1 MSLGLLGIAGLDDV
15 QVLVEYQLPLTS
27 YRADVVLVGAH
38 PAGGVSAVIVE
49 NKQWTAG
56 EIEDVVERVVVVG
69 HRQLLHPQQQ
79 VANYAQYLR
88 DFNQLASDGTL
99 KVNGLAYLHNAT
111 AAQLG
116 GLRTAALADVA
127 QFPLFSGDDDGAL
140 VEFLQGRLTPAGAA
154 GACDAFLHARTR
166 PSKRLLDHVQTQIKG
181 QPVFTLLDEQQ
192 VVYDLVLH
200 AVAESRRSNTKK
212 VVIVT
217 GGPGTGKS
225 VIALQLVAA
234 LAKQGRNISHVIG
247 SRAFITTL
255 RKLVGSRAG
264 QLFRYTHVFGDA
276 EPNELDAVIV
286 DEAHRLR
293 AVSTTRFTPKHKI
306 SGIPQVDELVQ
317 VARVPVFLLDEHQ
330 VVRPEEIGTV
340 AAIRQAAVRNRAE
353 VIQVDLN
360 GQFRCAGSAGYI
372 AWVDA
377 LLCLDGRQPQPW
389 PPSDPFDLSV
399 VDTPEALQAWV
410 NAHAHAG
417 HTARLSAGFCW
428 PWSDP
433 RADGTLV
440 EDVQIGSWHLPW
452 NAKPDKKAVDA
463 PSASFWATD
472 PRGVNQV
479 GCIYTAQGFEYDYG
493 AVILGADLVWRTD
506 HWVAD
511 PTRSRDPVVK
521 RAANFPELAKHTYK
535 VLLTRGLLGC
545 AIHSVDPKTQ
555 DFLHALVEE
564 LSRSA
569 GRRA

>member
-15 QVLVEYQLPLTS
+15 QDLVEYQLPLTS

-286 DEAHRLR
+286 DEAHRL

-360 GQFRCAGSAGYI
+360 GQFR
-372 AWVDA
+372 
-377 LLCLDGRQPQPW
+377 
-389 PPSDPFDLSV
+389 
-399 VDTPEALQAWV
+399 
-410 NAHAHAG
+410 
-417 HTARLSAGFCW
+417 
-428 PWSDP
+428 
-433 RADGTLV
+433 
-440 EDVQIGSWHLPW
+440 
-452 NAKPDKKAVDA
+452 
-463 PSASFWATD
+463 
-472 PRGVNQV
+472 
-479 GCIYTAQGFEYDYG
+479 
-493 AVILGADLVWRTD
+493 
-506 HWVAD
+506 
-511 PTRSRDPVVK
+511 
-521 RAANFPELAKHTYK
+521 
-535 VLLTRGLLGC
+535 
-545 AIHSVDPKTQ
+545 
-555 DFLHALVEE
+555 
-564 LSRSA
+564 
-569 GRRA
+569 